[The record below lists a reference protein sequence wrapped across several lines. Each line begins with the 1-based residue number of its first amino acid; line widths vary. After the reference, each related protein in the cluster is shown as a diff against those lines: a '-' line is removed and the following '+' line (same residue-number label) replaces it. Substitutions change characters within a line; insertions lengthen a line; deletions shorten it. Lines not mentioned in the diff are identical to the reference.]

1 MPEVNE
7 LSFIELELIL
17 ASRNSY
23 PIMPLVD
30 KLQVLHF
37 QGVQESID
45 GKLTAKASQ
54 KARY

>member
-7 LSFIELELIL
+7 LSLVELELTL
-17 ASRNSY
+17 ASRHSY
-23 PIMPLVD
+23 LIVPLVD